1 MRDLVIL
8 LIDETGL
15 AVAIPILP
23 IGSWL
28 GQTPLSSVPTDEP
41 KQTNKQTTAS
51 QSYTNGGCR
60 GTVVGAV
67 VEIEQADEAE
77 VRRGGMRIRE
87 FASIKVTT
95 CRRGETVLGGDSRGH
110 GEMRSDFG

>member
-28 GQTPLSSVPTDEP
+28 GQAP
-41 KQTNKQTTAS
+41 KPVCPHRRAYSYYTTTAS
-51 QSYTNGGCR
+51 QSTHGGCR
-60 GTVVGAV
+60 GKVVGAV
-67 VEIEQADEAE
+67 VEIEQADAAE
-77 VRRGGMRIRE
+77 VR
-87 FASIKVTT
+87 
-95 CRRGETVLGGDSRGH
+95 
-110 GEMRSDFG
+110 

>member
-15 AVAIPILP
+15 AVAIPIVP

-28 GQTPLSSVPTDEP
+28 GQTPIPNANVCQHRRSQDYT
-41 KQTNKQTTAS
+41 TTAS
-51 QSYTNGGCR
+51 QSTHGGCR

-67 VEIEQADEAE
+67 VEIEHADEADE
-77 VRRGGMRIRE
+77 
-87 FASIKVTT
+87 
-95 CRRGETVLGGDSRGH
+95 
-110 GEMRSDFG
+110 

>member
-28 GQTPLSSVPTDEP
+28 GQAPSGLEVSSDTCPGGHGPNPGLNAILIVTP
-41 KQTNKQTTAS
+41 
-51 QSYTNGGCR
+51 
-60 GTVVGAV
+60 
-67 VEIEQADEAE
+67 
-77 VRRGGMRIRE
+77 
-87 FASIKVTT
+87 
-95 CRRGETVLGGDSRGH
+95 RGEGHNEYSR
-110 GEMRSDFG
+110 E

>member
-15 AVAIPILP
+15 AVAIPIVP

-28 GQTPLSSVPTDEP
+28 GQTPIPN
-41 KQTNKQTTAS
+41 TNVCTHRRSQNYTTTAS
-51 QSYTNGGCR
+51 QSTHGGCR

-77 VRRGGMRIRE
+77 VRGGGMRIQE
-87 FASIKVTT
+87 FASSKDNDLSGGEK
-95 CRRGETVLGGDSRGH
+95 RR
-110 GEMRSDFG
+110 

>member
-28 GQTPLSSVPTDEP
+28 GQTPSRLEVSSDTCP
-41 KQTNKQTTAS
+41 
-51 QSYTNGGCR
+51 GGH
-60 GTVVGAV
+60 GPNPGLNIIFIA
-67 VEIEQADEAE
+67 
-77 VRRGGMRIRE
+77 MP
-87 FASIKVTT
+87 
-95 CRRGETVLGGDSRGH
+95 RGEYHNKDNREYTA
-110 GEMRSDFG
+110 RSTPG

>member
-28 GQTPLSSVPTDEP
+28 GQAPSGLEVSSDTCPGGHGPNPGLNTTLIVTP
-41 KQTNKQTTAS
+41 
-51 QSYTNGGCR
+51 
-60 GTVVGAV
+60 
-67 VEIEQADEAE
+67 
-77 VRRGGMRIRE
+77 
-87 FASIKVTT
+87 
-95 CRRGETVLGGDSRGH
+95 RGEGHNECSR
-110 GEMRSDFG
+110 E

>member
-28 GQTPLSSVPTDEP
+28 GQTPSRKVRGAERHVPGWTRPESGAQYYIYCD
-41 KQTNKQTTAS
+41 AAGRVS
-51 QSYTNGGCR
+51 Q
-60 GTVVGAV
+60 
-67 VEIEQADEAE
+67 
-77 VRRGGMRIRE
+77 
-87 FASIKVTT
+87 
-95 CRRGETVLGGDSRGH
+95 
-110 GEMRSDFG
+110 

>member
-1 MRDLVIL
+1 MRGENVVRDLVIL

-51 QSYTNGGCR
+51 QRNTHMVAAEGRWWVLLLRLSRPTRPMCGE
-60 GTVVGAV
+60 
-67 VEIEQADEAE
+67 VECEFENSQA
-77 VRRGGMRIRE
+77 
-87 FASIKVTT
+87 
-95 CRRGETVLGGDSRGH
+95 SR
-110 GEMRSDFG
+110 

>member
-28 GQTPLSSVPTDEP
+28 GQAPMLLDCCPHRRASYT
-41 KQTNKQTTAS
+41 TTAS
-51 QSYTNGGCR
+51 QSTHGGCR

-67 VEIEQADEAE
+67 VEIEHADAA
-77 VRRGGMRIRE
+77 G
-87 FASIKVTT
+87 
-95 CRRGETVLGGDSRGH
+95 
-110 GEMRSDFG
+110 